1 MPSPK
6 SKFLA
11 FPIKILRSFNLYR
24 RFPRQ
29 LLATLGLSLIFQ
41 FNIVLIVSCY
51 THALNISTQD
61 ISFWDLVAAVPVIYL
76 TEMLPI
82 SINGIGVRDG
92 AFVFFFERL
101 GGTAAQGLSVSL
113 LIIAIR
119 YFMGLLGG
127 SLLLRTIF
135 KARSTT
141 NDLISAPVKSVP
153 EKGGSLTPDG
163 RVR

>member
-1 MPSPK
+1 
-6 SKFLA
+6 
-11 FPIKILRSFNLYR
+11 
-24 RFPRQ
+24 
-29 LLATLGLSLIFQ
+29 
-41 FNIVLIVSCY
+41 
-51 THALNISTQD
+51 
-61 ISFWDLVAAVPVIYL
+61 
-76 TEMLPI
+76 MLPI

-101 GGTAAQGLSVSL
+101 GGTAAQGLSVSI

-127 SLLLRTIF
+127 ALLLRTIF

-141 NDLISAPVKSVP
+141 NDLISAPLKSTP
-153 EKGGSLTPDG
+153 QKGGSLTQDG